1 MFFFLKI
8 MQVSKKLSTTF
19 YILCWMNVSFY
30 PEECIRNC
38 WFKLT
43 NGVDRGW
50 SSVTLSSYVIDIP
63 IGIRHHFLGNDNIGR
78 VSPSFNSCIEMTYI
92 LHRCF
97 NVWQK
102 AVVCSAVKSGISRNS
117 SFQIDVPAVSRLTT
131 CNWEMR
137 RSVPWHTGPGS
148 PPGPSH
154 WDVTGSNQSNAG
166 TQSSVSRNNL
176 SQHTL
181 DRLKI

>member
-1 MFFFLKI
+1 MRGICKKKSLVYVLFFVLKI
-8 MQVSKKLSTTF
+8 MQVSKKLSKTF

-102 AVVCSAVKSGISRNS
+102 AVVCSAVKSGISRNIIIS
-117 SFQIDVPAVSRLTT
+117 KCPSNFPAGLVDL
-131 CNWEMR
+131 
-137 RSVPWHTGPGS
+137 
-148 PPGPSH
+148 
-154 WDVTGSNQSNAG
+154 
-166 TQSSVSRNNL
+166 
-176 SQHTL
+176 
-181 DRLKI
+181 